1 MVMVVVDAWVGIVV
15 EVEVEVGIEV
25 TSAGL
30 STWY

>member
-1 MVMVVVDAWVGIVV
+1 MVVVDAGVGIVV